1 VTEVTEEA
9 RGPADGG
16 GAPVPEWLDFVF
28 CWFLR
33 AGREASLLGGDWD
46 SLCTSHHPTTRTLD
60 QDRTAPNR
68 KSRMSVKLSMLHLRS
83 RTHRNLRSTLLLLQE
98 T

>member
-33 AGREASLLGGDWD
+33 AGREASLLGGGLGFSVCEPSSND
-46 SLCTSHHPTTRTLD
+46 PY
-60 QDRTAPNR
+60 AG
-68 KSRMSVKLSMLHLRS
+68 SRSDGPES
-83 RTHRNLRSTLLLLQE
+83 
-98 T
+98 